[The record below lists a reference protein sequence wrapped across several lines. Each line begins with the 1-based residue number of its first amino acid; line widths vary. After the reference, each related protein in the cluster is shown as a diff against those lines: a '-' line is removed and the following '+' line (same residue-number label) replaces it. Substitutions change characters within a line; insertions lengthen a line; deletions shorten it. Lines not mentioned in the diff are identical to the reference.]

1 VLRLCAY
8 ARRLGTPA
16 RSVVLRKDEFQ
27 RIVSARHGC
36 RGDRAVER
44 GQFAAVED
52 RQRQQVDVR
61 DLAGSK
67 QEVAVEPLV
76 VKQRDGVR
84 PEDMP
89 RAAAEFL
96 QQRKRFTNSMV
107 TTPASGRAGKRGAPF
122 RPENQLL
129 LAICGYI
136 LSGNP
141 AFGLVAANT
150 MTDTC
155 SSSSSSSTSFWP

>member
-1 VLRLCAY
+1 MAVGLDYEDEDERKMRHITCERMYSEFGLKTAS
-8 ARRLGTPA
+8 AS
-16 RSVVLRKDEFQ
+16 RSW
-27 RIVSARHGC
+27 HG
-36 RGDRAVER
+36 D
-44 GQFAAVED
+44 
-52 RQRQQVDVR
+52 
-61 DLAGSK
+61 SS
-67 QEVAVEPLV
+67 
-76 VKQRDGVR
+76 
-84 PEDMP
+84 
-89 RAAAEFL
+89 
-96 QQRKRFTNSMV
+96 RKRFTNSMV